1 MADIV
6 KAAEWNRL
14 NCKSLGW
21 RGMISYVAG
30 PPYLT
35 WGPAPVVSAT
45 AVGIMGKVGE
55 RKRVTIDQGANF
67 GVAVGTRVRSGE
79 FETTIEEVYPKA
91 SVFWI
96 PGDQDAHLTVWLDP
110 FGAAGTPLGCGD
122 PKLASWVSM
131 YQSKNGLPVTGRL
144 DAKTIGT
151 IPGAKLP
158 LTYHVKSAS
167 MYLLPVVGA
176 GLLLRHIARQR
187 TGAGGLGA
195 PASRLTGPQLQ
206 LECVKENLLTAKE
219 KLAEASLMAVKTAR
233 VGEGGVPL
241 DFDDQSDY
249 NARWSR
255 RYIKD
260 TEKMLVDPP
269 SHDGER
275 SPARQTYDSSAW
287 ALAYALMTWEMED
300 KRSGYAWTLDPEE
313 RQRPRTWEIE
323 RMRAAWEEEGRE
335 D

>member
-21 RGMISYVAG
+21 GGMISYVVG

-35 WGPAPVVSAT
+35 WGPAPVVSA
-45 AVGIMGKVGE
+45 AVIGVMGKVGE
-55 RKRVTIDQGANF
+55 RKRVTIDRGQTS
-67 GVAVGTRVRSGE
+67 GVLLGTRLRSGE
-79 FETTIEEVYPKA
+79 FETTIAEVYPKA

-96 PGDQDAHLTVWLDP
+96 PGEQDAPLTVWLDP
-110 FGAAGTPLGCGD
+110 FLHLGWGDQPESGDVAPLGCGD

-158 LTYHVKSAS
+158 LTYHLKTAS
-167 MYLLPVVGA
+167 MYLLPVIGA

-195 PASRLTGPQLQ
+195 PPSLVTGPRLQ

-219 KLAEASLMAVKTAR
+219 YLAEASLLAVATAR

-241 DFDDQSDY
+241 DFDDQSDL
-249 NARWSR
+249 NARRSR

-269 SHDGER
+269 SPEGWDGR

-287 ALAYALMTWEMED
+287 ALAYALMTWEH
-300 KRSGYAWTLDPEE
+300 E
-313 RQRPRTWEIE
+313 RRR
-323 RMRAAWEEEGRE
+323 
-335 D
+335 